1 MYCYVS
7 ALLCFVLFCFFGRL
21 IVLYPGS
28 WRPSFQTVYSTLY
41 LDIRHMWRCVLS
53 FFWHFRL
60 LSVYTGMTIQ
70 GGLGEGLI
78 LLNSSTFYYSKS
90 LMMYVVV
97 NSPIARI
104 NSCWLR
110 K

>member
-41 LDIRHMWRCVLS
+41 LDIRHMWRWVLS

-60 LSVYTGMTIQ
+60 LSVYTGMIQ

-97 NSPIARI
+97 SSPIARI